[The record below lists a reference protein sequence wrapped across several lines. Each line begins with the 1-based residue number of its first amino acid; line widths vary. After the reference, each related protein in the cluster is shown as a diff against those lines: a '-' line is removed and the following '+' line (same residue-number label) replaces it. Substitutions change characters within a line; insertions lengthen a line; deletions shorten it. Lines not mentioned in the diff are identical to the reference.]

1 MMSAKRTA
9 AAALGEVQ
17 AGNQAW
23 WSANPMAYDWR
34 GELRAEKGSRAWFE
48 QIDARFIEASR
59 LFAHRSQ
66 PFDRIIP
73 LEAISGKRVLE
84 IGCGMGLHSELMRKA
99 GADLTS
105 IDISPTSVELTRRR
119 FALKQVDG
127 DVRRCDAE
135 RLPFGDATFD
145 FVWSWGVIHHS
156 SQTGRIVREIARVL
170 KPAGETRVM
179 VYNREGMAAWLT
191 FWRQHVGRLGFLKR
205 SFDET
210 LFRDTDGFMA
220 RYYTKDQFED
230 LFRTFFDDVSTQIL
244 GQDADVIP
252 LPRHLRHA
260 AMKLASRDW
269 MERRQ
274 AVSGGFLFL
283 TARSPFRGG
292 PPALD

>member
-1 MMSAKRTA
+1 MLVAKRTA

-17 AGNQAW
+17 VGNQAW

-34 GELRAEKGSRAWFE
+34 GELADEQGSPAWFNK
-48 QIDARFIEASR
+48 IDARFIEGSR

-73 LEAISGKRVLE
+73 FESLRGKRVLE
-84 IGCGMGLHSELMRKA
+84 IGCGMGLHTELMLKA
-99 GADLTS
+99 GADVVSTDISATS
-105 IDISPTSVELTRRR
+105 IEMTEKRL
-119 FALKQVDG
+119 ALKKLRG

-135 RLPFGDATFD
+135 SLPFDDATFD

-156 SQTGRIVREIARVL
+156 SRTGRIVREIARVL
-170 KPAGETRVM
+170 KPTGETRVM
-179 VYNREGMAAWLT
+179 VYNRDGMAAWVT
-191 FWRQHVGRLGFLKR
+191 FWRQHVVRLGFLKR

-230 LFRTFFDDVSTQIL
+230 LFRTFFDDVNAQIF

-260 AMKLASRDW
+260 AVKLVSQDW

-283 TARSPFRGG
+283 TARSPYRGR
-292 PPALD
+292 